1 MVAKAAAVATRTSNS
16 SVCGSATVAAAV
28 GVGAVEE
35 VEVEVDVEVSERAS
49 VSHAADV
56 AASGLVVQLVPLPVG
71 QLLVTRRPQ
80 HRPVKLMAMVLAVPG
95 VATGVANEEAV
106 LRSRREALPKAA
118 RWLLCDV
125 G

>member
-28 GVGAVEE
+28 GVGAVEVE
-35 VEVEVDVEVSERAS
+35 VEVEVSQRAS

-56 AASGLVVQLVPLPVG
+56 AASGLVVQLVQLPVA